1 MTQTDEED
9 MGLSYSD
16 LELFGRLRK
25 INKLGPVSTFDKVL
39 GMQIYETEVLA
50 EKIKRF
56 YKFYGI
62 NRHKMTILTP
72 SFYYDP

>member
-1 MTQTDEED
+1 VTQTDEED